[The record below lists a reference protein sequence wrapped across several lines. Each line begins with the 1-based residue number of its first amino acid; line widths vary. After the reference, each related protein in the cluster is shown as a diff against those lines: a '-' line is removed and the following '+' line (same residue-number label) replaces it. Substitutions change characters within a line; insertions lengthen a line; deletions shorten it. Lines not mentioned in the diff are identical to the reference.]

1 MDDINKHNQELLNKF
16 RPKEY
21 TASVNG
27 FEQKVKAKS
36 NEPIGRGAKI
46 TYAQLHEVDEM
57 AKRSIAESR
66 ERRRKIT
73 AVEKKKSE
81 ATGLLIRVGIGI
93 LAAALTAALV
103 RGPGEG
109 QAFDHNGNLV
119 NIEEVYNPGR

>member
-21 TASVNG
+21 TASVNS

-36 NEPIGRGAKI
+36 NEPIGRGTKI

-73 AVEKKKSE
+73 AVEKKKAE

-103 RGPGEG
+103 SGPGEG
-109 QAFDHNGNLV
+109 QAFDHNGDLV